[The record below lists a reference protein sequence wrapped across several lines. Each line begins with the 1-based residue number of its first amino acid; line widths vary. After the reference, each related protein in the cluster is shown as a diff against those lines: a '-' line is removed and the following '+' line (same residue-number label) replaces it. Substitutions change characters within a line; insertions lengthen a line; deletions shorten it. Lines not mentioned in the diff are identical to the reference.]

1 MSLFVRPPTISIQ
14 NDFPGTWVMTHA
26 WIHASKARS
35 RALVLAVFSLVLPL
49 VFPSPLAPLCPRGSS
64 VDVDAPQRAWP
75 GSSAFASS
83 PTVITGA
90 KTGSIAARMS
100 VGSCPSSFGLRR
112 ARSPHGRRAIS
123 PEFVQGVAAAGARRD
138 SMGLR
143 MTTNVDV
150 TGDGGCI
157 KRIIKEV
164 GARHAAPSPGRLGRE

>member
-1 MSLFVRPPTISIQ
+1 
-14 NDFPGTWVMTHA
+14 MTHA
-26 WIHASKARS
+26 WNHSSKARP
-35 RALVLAVFSLVLPL
+35 RALALAVFSLVLPL
-49 VFPSPLAPLCPRGSS
+49 VLPSPLAPLCPRGSF
-64 VDVDAPQRAWP
+64 VDAPQHAWP

-100 VGSCPSSFGLRR
+100 VGSCPSSLGLRR
-112 ARSPHGRRAIS
+112 AQSPHGRRAIS
-123 PEFVQGVAAAGARRD
+123 PEFVQGVAAAERRRD

-143 MTTNVDV
+143 MTANVDV

-164 GARHAAPSPGRLGRE
+164 EAHHAVPSPGRLGRE